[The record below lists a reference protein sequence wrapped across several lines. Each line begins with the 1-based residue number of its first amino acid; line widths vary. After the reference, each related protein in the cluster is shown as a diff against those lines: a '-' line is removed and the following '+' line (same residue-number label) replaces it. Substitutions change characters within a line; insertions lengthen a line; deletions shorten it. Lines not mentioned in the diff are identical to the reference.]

1 MNLFLSW
8 VMFFVKKVSFPA
20 KTANEL
26 TFGYLEVY
34 KHIKE
39 LQPSSVLFQFKIIII
54 KLTNKQGLIQSH
66 LVDESFYVMLNS
78 LK

>member
-1 MNLFLSW
+1 MN
-8 VMFFVKKVSFPA
+8 
-20 KTANEL
+20 L

-34 KHIKE
+34 KHVKE

-54 KLTNKQGLIQSH
+54 KSTNKQGLLQSH
-66 LVDESFYVMLNS
+66 SVDESFYVMLNS